1 MVAGEAVV
9 LAADVEKERARVAEL
24 PEGEEKEAVVVRLRE
39 KEARAVVAGEAVVLG
54 ADVEKERTRVS
65 ELPEGEEEA
74 VLGLGLGPGLEL
86 GQTSGARPAAGVD
99 GYAAAVCSPG
109 YGCVAARSPGEA

>member
-65 ELPEGEEEA
+65 ELPEREEEA
-74 VLGLGLGPGLEL
+74 VLGLGPGLGL

-99 GYAAAVCSPG
+99 GYAVCSPG

>member
-39 KEARAVVAGEAVVLG
+39 KEARAVVA
-54 ADVEKERTRVS
+54 ADVEKERGTRGAGVGA
-65 ELPEGEEEA
+65 ELP
-74 VLGLGLGPGLEL
+74 
-86 GQTSGARPAAGVD
+86 
-99 GYAAAVCSPG
+99 
-109 YGCVAARSPGEA
+109 

>member
-39 KEARAVVAGEAVVLG
+39 KEAREVVAGEG
-54 ADVEKERTRVS
+54 GDRI
-65 ELPEGEEEA
+65 
-74 VLGLGLGPGLEL
+74 
-86 GQTSGARPAAGVD
+86 
-99 GYAAAVCSPG
+99 
-109 YGCVAARSPGEA
+109 